1 MKLLFDQNLSP
12 ALVQVLSDVFPQ
24 SQHVSRLGLDRVQDR
39 EVWEYARDHGYTLV
53 SKDSD
58 FHDLSVLYGAPP
70 KVVWIRRGNC
80 STKQIELILRNK
92 FENIKS
98 LIDNPE
104 SSYLVIL

>member
-12 ALVQVLSDVFPQ
+12 VLVKVLADVFPQ
-24 SQHVSRLGLDRVQDR
+24 SQHVARLGLDRVQDH
-39 EVWEYARDHGYTLV
+39 EVWEYAREHDYTLV

-92 FENIKS
+92 HENIKT
-98 LIDNPE
+98 LIYSPE